1 MRAKMTAIDH
11 YQQYA
16 EHIKCLSLLIMQHP
30 DLAVELASIIMQ
42 LTEHKELI
50 ISMEATNEAN

>member
-1 MRAKMTAIDH
+1 MTAIDH